1 MSSFNKVIIM
11 GNLTREVDLRYTQTG
26 KAVAE
31 MNVAVNRKN
40 GDRDEV
46 CFLKVVVWGNF
57 ADNCHRYLTK
67 GSKVMVEGYLR
78 QDNWEDRRT
87 GNKRSSLSIVAETVQ
102 FISSPRQGQGTST
115 PPPRNDYGSYDPQS
129 SAGHRYPPEDCPPPV
144 REHSEATANGNQPQM
159 PVDDDI
165 PF

>member
-1 MSSFNKVIIM
+1 MSGFNKVIIM

-57 ADNCHRYLTK
+57 ADNCSRYLSK
-67 GSKVMVEGYLR
+67 GSRVMVEGYLR

-87 GNKRSSLSIVAETVQ
+87 GNKRSSISIVAETVQ
-102 FISSPRQGQGTST
+102 FISSSSSRQGTAT
-115 PPPRNDYGSYDPQS
+115 PPTRNDYRSYGSQS
-129 SAGHRYPPEDCPPPV
+129 SAGHRYPSEDCPSPVMENNESNGCQPPV
-144 REHSEATANGNQPQM
+144 
-159 PVDDDI
+159 DDI

>member
-115 PPPRNDYGSYDPQS
+115 PPPRNDYGSSDPQS

-144 REHSEATANGNQPQM
+144 
-159 PVDDDI
+159 DDDI